1 MARAAKGLPLWVILA
16 MGRGLVPR
24 WVYLNQ
30 PGFGVFAKNATILA
44 NYSQVLQ
51 AMVSQA
57 KIIQFLIIPQVNMLD
72 LSGPLRVFA
81 TANELLA
88 CAGQAP
94 AYEVGV
100 IAAQA
105 PLQSSEGLALH
116 PLPLPEVRSPC
127 DTLLVI
133 GGHGVEN
140 ACREGSLPRWIEQ
153 KAAAT
158 RRMVSICNGAFL
170 LAAAGLLDGRR
181 AVTHWSRCEALARCF
196 PRVRV
201 EPDSIFINDGP
212 IWTSA
217 GVTAGIDLA
226 LALVEEDLGY
236 DLALEIARY
245 LVVFL
250 KRPGGQAQ
258 FSVPLFLQHRAG
270 GFAQLHAWITEN
282 VAQDLSVAVLA
293 QQVGMSERSFLRHY
307 RDQTGVTPAKAV
319 ERIRVEA
326 ARQLLDETPWPLKR
340 IALRCGLGCEA
351 TFRRAFQRAFGV
363 TAQEYRQR
371 FSPRAEVQ
379 ASPA

>member
-1 MARAAKGLPLWVILA
+1 MSQP
-16 MGRGLVPR
+16 PR
-24 WVYLNQ
+24 L
-30 PGFGVFAKNATILA
+30 
-44 NYSQVLQ
+44 
-51 AMVSQA
+51 
-57 KIIQFLIIPQVNMLD
+57 IQFLVFPAVNMLD

-88 CAGQAP
+88 FAGQAA
-94 AYEVGV
+94 AYDVTV

-105 PLQSSEGLALH
+105 PLLSCEGLEFN
-116 PLPLPEVRSPC
+116 PLPLPDVQSPC

-133 GGHGVEN
+133 GGQGVGA
-140 ACREGSLPRWIEQ
+140 ACRDGALPRWIGQ
-153 KAAAT
+153 RAPVA
-158 RRMVSICNGAFL
+158 RRLVSICNGAFL

-181 AVTHWSRCEALARCF
+181 AVTHWSRCEALARRF
-196 PRVRV
+196 PLVRV
-201 EPDSIFINDGP
+201 EPDSIFVNDGP

-226 LALVEEDLGY
+226 LALVEEDLGHE
-236 DLALEIARY
+236 LALEIARY

-270 GFAQLHAWITEN
+270 GFAQLHAWITEH

-293 QQVGMSERSFLRHY
+293 QRMGMSERSFLRHY
-307 RDQTGVTPAKAV
+307 REQTGTTPAKAV

-340 IALRCGLGCEA
+340 IALRCGLGSEA
-351 TFRRAFQRAFGV
+351 TFRRAFQRVFGIN
-363 TAQEYRQR
+363 AQDYRQR
-371 FSPRAEVQ
+371 FSSRDEAKAQVL
-379 ASPA
+379 